1 MKTPASEADI
11 NSRLRE
17 LTEET
22 RRLREELKDMLR
34 SPQPSPTRAFIH
46 QQTWPRDKPA
56 VVADRRQRRTKTGT
70 PKQKPPK

>member
-1 MKTPASEADI
+1 MKSRGSSEADI

-34 SPQPSPTRAFIH
+34 PPRPSPTRAFIH
-46 QQTWPRDKPA
+46 QQSWPKESPA
-56 VVADRRQRRTKTGT
+56 IAADRRRRRPRA
-70 PKQKPPK
+70 PKKRDK